1 MVVIKREAT
10 LLVVTERGLGKCSEV
25 GEYRAQKRG
34 GKGVKTLDLTQKTGH
49 VVALLEVVPEDELML
64 MTRGG
69 IAIRSKV
76 SEIRVTGRVAQ
87 GVKLVALDDQ
97 DVVSAVARVIPE
109 EDGKDDGREEG
120 GEGTEGGAAE
130 A

>member
-1 MVVIKREAT
+1 
-10 LLVVTERGLGKCSEV
+10 
-25 GEYRAQKRG
+25 
-34 GKGVKTLDLTQKTGH
+34 
-49 VVALLEVVPEDELML
+49 
-64 MTRGG
+64 
-69 IAIRSKV
+69 V

-109 EDGKDDGREEG
+109 EDGKEDGREEG
-120 GEGTEGGAAE
+120 AEGAEGGAAE